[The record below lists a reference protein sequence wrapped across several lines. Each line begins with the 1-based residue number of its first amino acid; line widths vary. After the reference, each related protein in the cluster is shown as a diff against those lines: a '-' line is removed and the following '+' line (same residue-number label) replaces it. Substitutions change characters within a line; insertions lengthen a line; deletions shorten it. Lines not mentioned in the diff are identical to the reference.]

1 MIVCGSLNP
10 DDELNNIIYNLHQF
24 QDVCILSESTSNIY
38 GDHII
43 SCIDRTQKEYTE
55 DQNFYLS

>member
-10 DDELNNIIYNLHQF
+10 DDELNNIIYKLHQG

-43 SCIDRTQKEYTE
+43 SCIDRTSRKNIRKTRI
-55 DQNFYLS
+55 ST